1 MMHPFY
7 RRILEEHYGS
17 MAQATISFVASFY
30 RTLPPPEHLTNEYV
44 RERLKGH
51 AAQTQWCYLSFLKPV
66 EAQLSRPILQ
76 GLKPPKP
83 AEIAV
88 SRADL
93 YTKEELA
100 SILGACTETRDRAMM
115 AVLYESGF
123 RLIEV
128 TRMNVENVQPEK
140 TLWWLT
146 VVGKRNKERTVPLIH
161 SVPNLE
167 DWMNVHP
174 LKRGALFTTLN
185 APFSRLT
192 GAGLEQRVGL
202 IIKRAG
208 VRRRFRPVHLFR
220 HTRLT
225 ELASMGMSES
235 ELCLFAGWELGSP
248 MTKTYIHLSGRDL
261 KRGFSRIMGI
271 KEEEPETKLNLES
284 VKCPRC
290 GTANSPAASFCS
302 QCSLVLDEEL
312 ALRLTPGIG
321 ASTSETLRQLVKE
334 VLREELA
341 ESDREL

>member
-1 MMHPFY
+1 
-7 RRILEEHYGS
+7 

-192 GAGLEQRVGL
+192 GAGLEQRVGF